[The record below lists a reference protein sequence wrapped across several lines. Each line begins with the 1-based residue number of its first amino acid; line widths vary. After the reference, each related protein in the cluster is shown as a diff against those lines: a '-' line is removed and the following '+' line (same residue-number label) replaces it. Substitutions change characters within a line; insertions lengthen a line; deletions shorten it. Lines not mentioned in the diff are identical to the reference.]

1 MAVQDERY
9 RQAAWTYV
17 AYGVVYW
24 LGGLALAQSGLGP
37 RGMERG
43 RWAWFIIG
51 ALFVLMFPWLLMRV
65 WRWRRGFASLLAVLV
80 AYRALEV
87 ARIAWRSSGETIA
100 VAGLTVSMS
109 VGAWAFCLLAL
120 VTALM
125 LARAAWSRQP

>member
-1 MAVQDERY
+1 
-9 RQAAWTYV
+9 
-17 AYGVVYW
+17 
-24 LGGLALAQSGLGP
+24 
-37 RGMERG
+37 
-43 RWAWFIIG
+43 
-51 ALFVLMFPWLLMRV
+51 LFVLMFPWLLMRV
-65 WRWRRGFASLLAVLV
+65 WRWRRGFAGLLAVLV

>member
-1 MAVQDERY
+1 MAAQDEHY

-17 AYGVVYW
+17 VYGVVYW
-24 LGGLALAQSGLGP
+24 LGGLALAQSGRGP

-51 ALFVLMFPWLLMRV
+51 GLFVVIFPWLLARA
-65 WRWRRGFASLLAVLV
+65 WRWRRAFAGLLAVLV

-87 ARIAWRSSGETIA
+87 ARIAWRSSGETVA
-100 VAGLTVSMS
+100 VAGVAVSMQA
-109 VGAWAFCLLAL
+109 GAWAFCLLAV

-125 LARAAWSRQP
+125 LARAASGRQP

>member
-65 WRWRRGFASLLAVLV
+65 WRWRRGFAGLLAVLV

-87 ARIAWRSSGETIA
+87 ARIAWRSSGRPSRSLA
-100 VAGLTVSMS
+100 SPCPCRSARGPS
-109 VGAWAFCLLAL
+109 VF
-120 VTALM
+120 
-125 LARAAWSRQP
+125 SRSSPR